1 MAETFSVSSADG
13 TSIGYER
20 LGSGPAL
27 LAVHGGT
34 ANRTRWAPVAA
45 LLAEHYTLHLMDRR
59 GRGLSGD
66 GPDYSLRREAE
77 DVAAVVEAIGGPVF
91 VLGHSY
97 GALCSLEAA
106 QLTSAIAAMVLYEP
120 PAATASTFA
129 VDPSTLEELVSLVD
143 AGEPERALERF
154 YLRVIGVD
162 EPALARMKQT
172 PIWPVRIAA
181 TPALIRENREV
192 NAYRI
197 DKAPLAELRL
207 PVRFL
212 LGTETPAALRAPTF
226 VAAAAIP
233 GAEIVDLAGQGH
245 VAIDTIPEEFTT
257 LVRTFLT

>member
-1 MAETFSVSSADG
+1 MAETLSADG
-13 TSIGYER
+13 TTIGYER

-34 ANRTRWAPVAA
+34 ANRTRWAPVAP

-66 GPDYSLRREAE
+66 GPDYSLQREAE
-77 DVAAVVEAIGGPVF
+77 DVAAVIEAIGGPVF
-91 VLGHSY
+91 VLGHSF

-106 QLTSAIAAMVLYEP
+106 RLTSAIAAMVLYEP

-129 VDPSTLEELVSLVD
+129 VDPAVLAELISLVD
-143 AGEPERALERF
+143 AGEPERALEHF
-154 YLRVIGVD
+154 YLRVIGLD
-162 EPALARMKQT
+162 EAALAGMKQT

-197 DKAPLAELRL
+197 DQAPLSDLRM

-212 LGTETPAALRAPTF
+212 LGTETPQALREPTF

-233 GAEIVDLAGQGH
+233 GAEIIDLQGQGH
-245 VAIDTIPEEFTT
+245 VAIDAIPAEFTR
-257 LVRTFLT
+257 LVTSYLH